1 METEGVVG
9 RHNERGNLR
18 TLVHLYGLPRMA
30 IYKEMHSFTLW
41 RHGDLKSSDF
51 GILAVSCT
59 LN

>member
-1 METEGVVG
+1 METDGAVG
-9 RHNERGNLR
+9 RHNEGDNLR
-18 TLVHLYGLPRMA
+18 TLVRLYGLPWMA
-30 IYKEMHSFTLW
+30 IYKEMDSFTLW

>member
-1 METEGVVG
+1 METDRAVG
-9 RHNERGNLR
+9 RHNEGENLR

-51 GILAVSCT
+51 GILAVSCI